1 MVYNILYDVLCIFRP
16 VDGWSHSTE
25 GWTHRVNDSPAP
37 RTPRGGRQ
45 KIRRNI
51 YEAQQQKRWVPTY
64 HKPRFTE
71 LIPRARLHL
80 ASELML
86 RQLWDDAGDTAV
98 NENNGVIQKW
108 VVIPFWSDSIV
119 FNDSNI
125 TSVIT
130 ELSQC

>member
-1 MVYNILYDVLCIFRP
+1 
-16 VDGWSHSTE
+16 
-25 GWTHRVNDSPAP
+25 
-37 RTPRGGRQ
+37 
-45 KIRRNI
+45 
-51 YEAQQQKRWVPTY
+51 
-64 HKPRFTE
+64 
-71 LIPRARLHL
+71 
-80 ASELML
+80 ML